1 MDHRRTPL
9 RWVDGVIALVLGVV
23 AFVVLWNTAV
33 MGFARDES
41 FYFRYSHIYQDWFS
55 RVAQRTGD
63 EAPGE
68 GPLDRADVLSTWR
81 ENFEHPPL
89 MKVLFGF
96 SWRLLAERQRPLKVG
111 PGARLTIVDL
121 TESDGFEVDDE
132 VELIPPTLIPE
143 APWDEDNRYG
153 VPLPPERPAAFA
165 VAVVASRTKNEAV
178 LTMDGAA
185 LPQLEGTCR
194 APASPVRSAESRI
207 ETTAPWV
214 VGCRAVAAGVLPEH
228 QAMRLPTWVFFALL
242 IAILYLFGTELFGR
256 RAGLFAAVAFFWVP
270 HHFFHGHLCTFDMP
284 VTTMIVATTYTFWK
298 SLHSRFW
305 VYGTAVLWGLS
316 LLTKL
321 NGYFIP
327 VPFVVAWLYP
337 WLWDRTTSLVA
348 RVREHIAAGTLV
360 SAHWRPAAQLG
371 LVLGATLLV
380 AFTLGKLPA
389 VVVLLLGVAL
399 LPTRGS
405 ETRPFWPP
413 MPAAFLWMLAIGLP
427 MQFIFWPQMWFD
439 TAENFGRYVSFHVGH
454 VHYPQEYFGDL
465 LNVPPF
471 PVGYPFVMTLLTV
484 PVPVQALMALGLV
497 LLFVTHRRSVPVFE
511 RVLLFGSALLPIGII
526 ALPSTPIFG
535 GVKHWIATL
544 AFGALIGGFAFEWLL
559 VRTLDRMAAR
569 MGAGAARLLRNAAP
583 IGLVALVTASGAVAS
598 VHSVAWGTG
607 YWNELIGGTQGAADA
622 RMMRK
627 FWGFGAGYAVD
638 YVNAH
643 APRGA
648 TVAFHESTWDA
659 HDWYQRAGLLRE
671 DLRWTRNPP
680 SRCRPGDLFI
690 FHHQGPMAQDEIAVR
705 ESFAVQGPVKTF
717 ALDGVPM
724 VSIYRCG
731 RRS

>member
-1 MDHRRTPL
+1 
-9 RWVDGVIALVLGVV
+9 
-23 AFVVLWNTAV
+23 

-55 RVAQRTGD
+55 RVAHRTGD
-63 EAPGE
+63 EAPGQ
-68 GPLDRADVLSTWR
+68 GPLDRADVLATWR

-96 SWRLLAERQRPLKVG
+96 SWRLFAEKQRPLKVG
-111 PGARLTIVDL
+111 PGGRLTVVDL
-121 TESDGFEVDDE
+121 TESDAFEVGDH
-132 VELIPPTLIPE
+132 VELIPPTPIPE
-143 APWDEDNRYG
+143 TPWNEDNRYAI
-153 VPLPPERPAAFA
+153 PLPPERPAAVA
-165 VAVVASRTKNEAV
+165 TAVVASRTPKEAV
-178 LTMDGAA
+178 LTLDGAA
-185 LPQLEGTCR
+185 LSQLESTCR
-194 APASPVRSAESRI
+194 APAAPVPSAESRI
-207 ETTAPWV
+207 DTTAPWV
-214 VGCRAVAAGVLPEH
+214 VGCRAVAPGVLPEH
-228 QAMRLPTWVFFALL
+228 QAMRLPTWVFYALL

-256 RAGLFAAVAFFWVP
+256 RAGLFAAVAFFWAP

-284 VTTMIVATTYTFWK
+284 VTTMIVATTYAFWK
-298 SLHSRFW
+298 SLESRFW

-337 WLWDRTTSLVA
+337 WLWDRSIALVA
-348 RVREHIAAGTLV
+348 RLREHLAAGTLV

-371 LVLGATLLV
+371 VVLGATLLV
-380 AFTLGKLPA
+380 AVTLGKLPA

-399 LPTRGS
+399 LPARGADGGS
-405 ETRPFWPP
+405 FWPP

-427 MQFIFWPQMWFD
+427 MQFVLWPQMWFD

-471 PVGYPFVMTLLTV
+471 PVSYPFVMTLLTV
-484 PVPVQALMALGLV
+484 PVPVQALMALGLI

-535 GVKHWIATL
+535 GVKHWMATL

-559 VRTLDRMAAR
+559 VRTVDRLAAR
-569 MGAGAARLLRNAAP
+569 VSAGAARLLRVAAP

-607 YWNELIGGTQGAADA
+607 YWNELIGGTQGAADS

-627 FWGFGAGYAVD
+627 FWGFGAGYALD

-680 SRCRPGDLFI
+680 ARCRAGDLFI

-705 ESFAVQGPVKTF
+705 ASFDVQGPVKTF

>member
-1 MDHRRTPL
+1 
-9 RWVDGVIALVLGVV
+9 
-23 AFVVLWNTAV
+23 

-55 RVAQRTGD
+55 RVAHRTGQ
-63 EAPGE
+63 EAAGQ
-68 GPLDRADVLSTWR
+68 GPLERADVLATWR

-89 MKVLFGF
+89 MKVLFGL
-96 SWRLLAERQRPLKVG
+96 SWRWFGDKQRPIRLD
-111 PGARLTIVDL
+111 PGGRVTAVDL
-121 TESDGFEVDDE
+121 TESDGFEVGDE
-132 VELIPPTLIPE
+132 VDLIPPTPIPE
-143 APWDEDNRYG
+143 SPWDEENRYG
-153 VPLPPERPAAFA
+153 VSLPPERPAALA
-165 VAVVASRTKNEAV
+165 TAVVAGRTTSEAV
-178 LTMDGAA
+178 LTVDGATFA
-185 LPQLEGTCR
+185 RLEVACR
-194 APASPVRSAESRI
+194 APDAPRAALESRI

-214 VGCRAVAAGVLPEH
+214 AGCRAVALGSLPEH
-228 QAMRLPTWVFFALL
+228 QAMRLPTWVFYALL
-242 IAILYLFGTELFGR
+242 ISLLYLFGTELFGW

-284 VTTMIVATTYTFWK
+284 VTTMIVATSYAFWK

-337 WLWDRTTSLVA
+337 WLWDRAVELQT
-348 RVREHIAAGTLV
+348 RVRGRLASGTLV
-360 SAHWRPAAQLG
+360 AESWRPALQLG
-371 LVLGATLLV
+371 VVLTVTLV
-380 AFTLGKLPA
+380 AAVTLGKLYA
-389 VVVLLLGVAL
+389 VIVLLLGLAL
-399 LPTRGS
+399 LPDRSPS
-405 ETRPFWPP
+405 ERPFWPP
-413 MPAAFLWMLAIGLP
+413 MPAAFLWMLSIGLP

-471 PVGYPFVMTLLTV
+471 PVSFPFVMTVLTV
-484 PVPVQALMALGLV
+484 PVPVQLLIAVGLV

-511 RVLLFGSALLPIGII
+511 RVFLFGSALLPIGII

-535 GVKHWIATL
+535 GVKHWMATL
-544 AFGALIGGFAFEWLL
+544 AFGTLIGGFAFEWLL
-559 VRTLDRMAAR
+559 ARTLDRVGAPTAAWASR
-569 MGAGAARLLRNAAP
+569 VLRTAVP
-583 IGLVALVTASGAVAS
+583 IVLVALVNASGAVAS
-598 VHSVAWGTG
+598 IHSVAWGTG

-627 FWGFGAGYAVD
+627 FWGFGAGYALD

-643 APRGA
+643 APKGA

-680 SRCRPGDLFI
+680 SKCRPGDLFI
-690 FHHQGPMAQDEIAVR
+690 FHHQGPMAQDEIDVR
-705 ESFAVQGPVKTF
+705 EAFAVQGPVKTF